1 MGEGDTDHV
10 ASLGT
15 AAIKEFQLADSN
27 ASGKLHYNDETMAC

>member
-1 MGEGDTDHV
+1 MGVGDSNHV

-15 AAIKEFQLADSN
+15 AAIIGFQLPDST